1 MKNINKED
9 SLRAYIRHLPLRPM
23 KMYVPPG
30 TMVWIIIMIAI
41 VFYAISLEEQGMQY
55 TVLRIGGGVCNSPFP
70 ACQCNILPKGRM
82 AFFKRWNTGLGVSS
96 FFWLLESLA
105 SVNGCTRHKP
115 WYVIY
120 GDVYAGV
127 SIADRYYD

>member
-55 TVLRIGGGVCNSPFP
+55 TVLRIGGVFAIALS
-70 ACQCNILPKGRM
+70 L
-82 AFFKRWNTGLGVSS
+82 
-96 FFWLLESLA
+96 LA
-105 SVNGCTRHKP
+105 SV
-115 WYVIY
+115 IY
-120 GDVYAGV
+120 SPKGEWHF
-127 SIADRYYD
+127 